1 MPERFSLLRSISR
14 WSNTFSTRAQSAAAL
29 LLLTGTVVFTSAC
42 TEELEG
48 GGACPALCPQEQAPF
63 EDTVLDAIALDTT
76 LGPYPLLGL
85 SPFVMLA
92 SRGDTIETH
101 LVVRF
106 DSLRTTFFPNDST
119 GSRPI
124 TDIDST
130 VLSLRVDSLNSVIN
144 GPFVIELY
152 DVDTTPTDT
161 SAATVR
167 SLFRPDRK
175 LSELAVPGALTTD
188 SLRIPVPNA
197 FLAQRIADSA
207 RVRLG
212 LRIVSESSVSLRL
225 QAFIGGAADPRL
237 SFDPLTDTLYDPID
251 VVPNTR
257 LEGAVDDAPLERS
270 YTVYALTVRGSEPA
284 PANTIT
290 IGGWPAR
297 RAWFRFNVPA
307 RIIDSSTVVRAE
319 LLLTQRPSSGTDRGD
334 SITVLPLVNVTTT
347 AVTDLYL
354 ASALSADGRLLGL
367 GTQRFV
373 PQDSGQRAINIVNVV
388 RSWASLDSTISR
400 VLSLR
405 LADEGASSAELL
417 FYDLSAPAELR
428 PRLRITYLPRTE
440 FALP

>member
-1 MPERFSLLRSISR
+1 MPERSSLLRSIEC
-14 WSNTFSTRAQSAAAL
+14 WSNTLSARAKRATGV
-29 LLLTGTVVFTSAC
+29 LLLTATAVTTAAC
-42 TEELEG
+42 TEDLAG

-63 EDTVLDAIALDTT
+63 QDTVLNAIALDTT

-85 SPFVMLA
+85 SPIVMLS
-92 SRGDTIETH
+92 SRGDTIQTNV
-101 LVVRF
+101 VVRF
-106 DSLRTTFFPNDST
+106 DSLRATFFPNDSS

-124 TDIDST
+124 TDVDSA
-130 VLSLRVDSLNSVIN
+130 VLRLRVDTLNSVIN

-152 DVDTTPTDT
+152 DVDTALADT
-161 SAATVR
+161 SSATVR

-175 LSELAVPGALTTD
+175 LSELAIAGPLTTD

-197 FLAQRIADSA
+197 FVAQRIADSA

-212 LRIVSESSVSLRL
+212 LRIVSSNSVMLRL
-225 QAFIGGAADPRL
+225 QAFLSGSADPRL
-237 SFDPLTDTLYDPID
+237 SFDPLTDTLYNPID

-257 LEGAVDDAPLERS
+257 LEAGVDDAPLQRS
-270 YTVYALTVRGSEPA
+270 FTVYALTVRGSDPA
-284 PANTIT
+284 PANTIA

-297 RAWFRFNVPA
+297 RAWFRFEVPTQ
-307 RIIDSSTVVRAE
+307 IIDSSTVVRAE
-319 LLLTQRPSSGTDRGD
+319 LLLTQRPSNGTDRGD
-334 SITVLPLVNVTTT
+334 SVTVLPLVNVSTT

-367 GTQRFV
+367 ETRRFV
-373 PQDSGQRAINIVNVV
+373 PQDSGQRAFNIVNVV
-388 RSWASLDSTISR
+388 RSWASLDSTLTR

-417 FYDLSAPAELR
+417 FYDLSAPAALR